1 MELVAPHLLP
11 PQARHIMEQPPRA
24 AVVTTAIARALARV
38 EDMEFMVMLLNVTK
52 LRMAYCFTAAQP
64 PLLAPHLALQA
75 PHLAFIF
82 LALWGLLAAHC
93 GMAAP
98 HLALQAPHLAMLDLG
113 PHLVPAQPAAK
124 APPERAAAVTTA
136 EARVFAILEE
146 SWFMEKSLESETG
159 NMCGKAQKV
168 K

>member
-1 MELVAPHLLP
+1 
-11 PQARHIMEQPPRA
+11 
-24 AVVTTAIARALARV
+24 
-38 EDMEFMVMLLNVTK
+38 
-52 LRMAYCFTAAQP
+52 MAYCLTAAQP

-82 LALWGLLAAHC
+82 LALWALLAAHC

-98 HLALQAPHLAMLDLG
+98 HLAMQAPHLAMLDLG

-146 SWFMEKSLESETG
+146 SWFMKKSLESETG
-159 NMCGKAQKV
+159 NIYGKTQKV

>member
-1 MELVAPHLLP
+1 M
-11 PQARHIMEQPPRA
+11 
-24 AVVTTAIARALARV
+24 
-38 EDMEFMVMLLNVTK
+38 
-52 LRMAYCFTAAQP
+52 AAQP

-82 LALWGLLAAHC
+82 LALWGLL
-93 GMAAP
+93 AP

-136 EARVFAILEE
+136 EARVLAILEE
-146 SWFMEKSLESETG
+146 RGFMKNPWE
-159 NMCGKAQKV
+159 V
-168 K
+168 KRATCVEERRRSSANKTFTEIVV